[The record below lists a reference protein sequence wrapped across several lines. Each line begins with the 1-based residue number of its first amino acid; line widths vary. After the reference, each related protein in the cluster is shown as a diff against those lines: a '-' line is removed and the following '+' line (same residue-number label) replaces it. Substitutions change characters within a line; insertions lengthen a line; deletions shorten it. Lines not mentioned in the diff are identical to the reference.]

1 MAVPTSSSNGRPHG
15 RGSAILAA
23 LLGLLSL
30 ATLPIAFALAR
41 LRDDELLDFA
51 WAIPAAIVLGLAA
64 MWLARRSR
72 RRLQRAVMSSS
83 RGRTARVGRALGLTG
98 FLVGVTAA
106 LAVGIS
112 LVLESVA
119 D

>member
-1 MAVPTSSSNGRPHG
+1 MPHG
-15 RGSAILAA
+15 RGSGILAT
-23 LLGLLSL
+23 LVGLLSL
-30 ATLPIAFALAR
+30 ATLPVAAAFAR
-41 LRDDELLDFA
+41 WRDEELLDVA
-51 WAIPAAIVLGLAA
+51 WAIPVAIVLGLLA

-72 RRLQRAVMSSS
+72 KRLQRAVMSSS
-83 RGRTARVGRALGLTG
+83 RGRTARLGRVLGLTG

>member
-1 MAVPTSSSNGRPHG
+1 MVAPTRSNNGGAPG
-15 RGSAILAA
+15 RGSAVASL

-30 ATLPIAFALAR
+30 ATLPVAVVVAR
-41 LRDDELLDFA
+41 WRGYELIDA
-51 WAIPAAIVLGLAA
+51 AVAIPVALVLGIGSI
-64 MWLARRSR
+64 WLARRA
-72 RRLQRAVMSSS
+72 RRLLQRTVLPTS
-83 RGRTARVGRALGLTG
+83 RGRTARLGRGLGLAG

-119 D
+119 E